1 MKKLII
7 SLSILL
13 SSGLANA
20 QTITADVTAKYAY
33 SATGLF
39 NKSISDLGASQDYD
53 LAFSS
58 NYGLAGTFNFGKIGL
73 GVEYLMGNFNAG
85 YQGTNGSAAY
95 TSEVSLKTRAR
106 VISIQMNS
114 LTHRRFQRM
123 PLIRISWDI

>member
-33 SATGLF
+33 SATSLF

-73 GVEYLMGNFNAG
+73 GVE
-85 YQGTNGSAAY
+85 
-95 TSEVSLKTRAR
+95 
-106 VISIQMNS
+106 
-114 LTHRRFQRM
+114 
-123 PLIRISWDI
+123 